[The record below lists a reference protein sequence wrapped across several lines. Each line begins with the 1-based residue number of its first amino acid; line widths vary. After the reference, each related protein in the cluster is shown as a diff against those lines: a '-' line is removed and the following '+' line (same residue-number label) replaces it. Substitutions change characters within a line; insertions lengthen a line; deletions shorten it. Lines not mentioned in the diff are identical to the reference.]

1 MGFIYFI
8 RYASCKSSR
17 DHHDAPSQSLSLT
30 RTSPNSSLFKHG
42 PSIIVISALP
52 PDNPRSDWSHSSSAT
67 AADLLPHA
75 RASSFLLSLTATGA
89 TVTRTPHGYTLCPS
103 QPAVVLSYSTQ
114 TCEEFYRHR
123 SGSWPQDCAA
133 KQPLL
138 SSVVTG
144 TRSRAPRLHALTFGV
159 QECRWML
166 HPQTRRARTAGARC
180 DAKATTA
187 TVKKAGFIDGG
198 GASAADSGWG
208 RSFRLVVRGTGD
220 IIR

>member
-1 MGFIYFI
+1 MTTMT
-8 RYASCKSSR
+8 
-17 DHHDAPSQSLSLT
+17 PSQSLSLT
-30 RTSPNSSLFKHG
+30 RTPPNSSLFKHG
-42 PSIIVISALP
+42 PSLIVISALP

-144 TRSRAPRLHALTFGV
+144 TRARARRVCTRSRAGCRSAAGCCTRRLGVQGRLEHSVTSRQRPRL
-159 QECRWML
+159 
-166 HPQTRRARTAGARC
+166 
-180 DAKATTA
+180 
-187 TVKKAGFIDGG
+187 
-198 GASAADSGWG
+198 
-208 RSFRLVVRGTGD
+208 
-220 IIR
+220 

>member
-1 MGFIYFI
+1 M
-8 RYASCKSSR
+8 
-17 DHHDAPSQSLSLT
+17 
-30 RTSPNSSLFKHG
+30 
-42 PSIIVISALP
+42 
-52 PDNPRSDWSHSSSAT
+52 
-67 AADLLPHA
+67 LPHA
-75 RASSFLLSLTATGA
+75 RASAFLVSLTATGA
-89 TVTRTPHGYTLCPS
+89 TVTQTPHGYTLCPS

-144 TRSRAPRLHALTFGV
+144 MRSLAPRLRSLMRGV

-166 HPQTRRARTAGARC
+166 HPRTRRARTAGARC
-180 DAKATTA
+180 DAKATAA